1 MFCKKCGTQMPD
13 DTKFCPV
20 CGEPANSVN
29 LKDLG
34 QGAVN
39 AANNAFNNAE
49 NELRNAAQDVANG
62 FNGNNNYSGGYN
74 AGNGGNYGGPNTGMR
89 LKEDRSIWM
98 YLLLSFVTC
107 GLYSFYFVYKLIEDV
122 NIAMAGDGEET
133 PGIVKYLLLSI
144 ITCGIYGFY
153 WQYCLGNRLANNAPR
168 YGMNFQENGTT
179 VLLWDVLGSLACG
192 VGPFIAWYIIIKNTN
207 NLIALGIFRQKLLV
221 LLFRSRNFHTLDI
234 FIFFY
239 FRL

>member
-1 MFCKKCGTQMPD
+1 MFCKKCGKEMPD

-20 CGEPANSVN
+20 CGEPVNSVN

-39 AANNAFNNAE
+39 AANSAFNDAE
-49 NELRNAAQDVANG
+49 NELRTAAQDVANG
-62 FNGNNNYSGGYN
+62 FSGNTGTYNANNGNNGGSYM
-74 AGNGGNYGGPNTGMR
+74 GGR

-98 YLLLSFVTC
+98 YILLSIVTC
-107 GLYSFYFVYKLIEDV
+107 GIYSLYFLYKLIQDV

-133 PGIVKYLLLSI
+133 AGLVKYILLSV
-144 ITCGIYGFY
+144 ITCGIYGWY

-179 VLLWDVLGSLACG
+179 ILLWTVLGSFLCG
-192 VGPFIAWYIIIKNTN
+192 LGPIIAWSIIIKNTN
-207 NLIALGIFRQKLLV
+207 AICAGYN
-221 LLFRSRNFHTLDI
+221 RSNGL
-234 FIFFY
+234 
-239 FRL
+239 

>member
-1 MFCKKCGTQMPD
+1 MFCKKCGTEMPD

-39 AANNAFNNAE
+39 AANSAFNNAE

-62 FNGNNNYSGGYN
+62 FNGNNGTYN
-74 AGNGGNYGGPNTGMR
+74 GNNGNYGGPYTGGS

-98 YLLLSFVTC
+98 YIILSIVTC
-107 GLYSFYFVYKLIEDV
+107 GIYSIYFLYKLIQDV

-133 PGIVKYLLLSI
+133 AGIVKYILLSV
-144 ITCGIYGFY
+144 ITCGIYGWY

-179 VLLWDVLGSLACG
+179 ILLWTVLGSFLCG
-192 VGPFIAWYIIIKNTN
+192 LGPIIAWNIIIKNTN
-207 NLIALGIFRQKLLV
+207 AICAAYN
-221 LLFRSRNFHTLDI
+221 RSKGL
-234 FIFFY
+234 
-239 FRL
+239 